1 MKPRKKN
8 KFWTF
13 VFSFVPGAAE
23 MYMGFMKSGVSL
35 LTICILPILLI
46 GMLYGENYFMI
57 LSFIVY
63 VVGFFHALNI
73 AHMPDEEF
81 EICEDRYIWEEFIDT
96 KAINISSITL
106 KKWTAIA
113 LIFLG
118 ACGIWAV
125 LRENVLDMFSWLP
138 ESDFL
143 IMENIMNA
151 VPRLAFSI
159 LVIVIGI
166 MIIRGKKNKL
176 PEEIEYGTITNG
188 SITDE
193 GEK

>member
-13 VFSFVPGAAE
+13 IFSFVPGAAE

-63 VVGFFHALNI
+63 VFGFFHALNI

-81 EICEDRYIWEEFIDT
+81 EICEDRYIWEEFIDK
-96 KAINISSITL
+96 KAINISSSTL

-113 LIFLG
+113 LIFIG
-118 ACGIWAV
+118 ASSIWSL
-125 LRENVLDMFSWLP
+125 LRENLLEMFAWLP
-138 ESDFL
+138 KEDYA
-143 IMENIMNA
+143 IMDNILDG
-151 VPRLAFSI
+151 VPRLAFS
-159 LVIVIGI
+159 VIVIVVGI
-166 MIIRGKKNKL
+166 MIIRGKKKEI
-176 PEEIEYGTITNG
+176 PEVIEDGTIAIG
-188 SITDE
+188 KE
-193 GEK
+193 E